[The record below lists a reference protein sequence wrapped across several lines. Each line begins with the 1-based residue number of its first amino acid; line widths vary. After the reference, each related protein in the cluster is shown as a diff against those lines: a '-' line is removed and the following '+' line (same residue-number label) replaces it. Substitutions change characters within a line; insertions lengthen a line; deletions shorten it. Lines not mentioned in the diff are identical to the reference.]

1 MLRKSHRF
9 AQTMPVP
16 FPQQNRAAFPSQRP
30 HLGFR
35 RCFRPAR
42 PASRRFRT
50 RGDRLGKTKGPE
62 RVTAPGLCPGAAG
75 FPPVPDAGGSF
86 GQSKRPGA
94 RNGSRPLPG
103 GGGWIR
109 TTEAE
114 KQQIYS
120 LPPLATREL
129 LPIWLLSGRMAWSW
143 WTDSN
148 PRPAD
153 YKSAALPA
161 ELHQPVVDDAYY
173 YTTDSGI
180 CQRV

>member
-1 MLRKSHRF
+1 M
-9 AQTMPVP
+9 
-16 FPQQNRAAFPSQRP
+16 AF
-30 HLGFR
+30 
-35 RCFRPAR
+35 C
-42 PASRRFRT
+42 
-50 RGDRLGKTKGPE
+50 KTKAE
-62 RVTAPGLCPGAAG
+62 AKQTLLR
-75 FPPVPDAGGSF
+75 
-86 GQSKRPGA
+86 R
-94 RNGSRPLPG
+94 

-109 TTEAE
+109 FSAE
-114 KQQIYS
+114 KPRRLKRATGAFPRAAFRIHNKKRPTCWRDVCWWRRVDSNHRSESQQIYS

-129 LPIWLLSGRMAWSW
+129 LHMKLWSW

-180 CQRV
+180 CQRVWKSFSPSPGGAGQAAGDGPARLPGTVTSGYRRRRRGFPR